1 MNKRIVKLLAAMLAV
16 AAVFAAMVPAILAEE
31 AGPFLTIV
39 AGEGE
44 TKIAWDELTL
54 VPVQGTT
61 INGRGEEKA
70 IDAEGVALQSL
81 MDLAG
86 IEALE
91 RITVVAGD
99 AYQAEVSADELAEEG
114 KVFLIRSE
122 DGLRLIVFGDEDS
135 RRIVRDV
142 VQVIVE

>member
-16 AAVFAAMVPAILAEE
+16 AAVFAAMAPGILGEE

>member
-16 AAVFAAMVPAILAEE
+16 AAVFAAMVPGILAEE

-99 AYQAEVSADELAEEG
+99 AYQAEVSADELAEAG

>member
-16 AAVFAAMVPAILAEE
+16 AAVFAAMVPGILAEE

>member
-1 MNKRIVKLLAAMLAV
+1 MNKRIVKLLTAMLAV
-16 AAVFAAMVPAILAEE
+16 AAVLAAMAPAILAEE

-99 AYQAEVSADELAEEG
+99 AYQAEVSADELAEAG

>member
-1 MNKRIVKLLAAMLAV
+1 MNKRIVKLLTAMLAV
-16 AAVFAAMVPAILAEE
+16 TVVFAAMVPGILAEE

-99 AYQAEVSADELAEEG
+99 AYQAEVSAEELAEEG

>member
-16 AAVFAAMVPAILAEE
+16 AAVFAAMAPGILAEE

>member
-16 AAVFAAMVPAILAEE
+16 TAVFAAMVPGILAEE

>member
-1 MNKRIVKLLAAMLAV
+1 MNKRIVKLLTAILAV
-16 AAVFAAMVPAILAEE
+16 TAVFAAMAPGILAEE

-86 IEALE
+86 
-91 RITVVAGD
+91 
-99 AYQAEVSADELAEEG
+99 SADELSEEG

>member
-16 AAVFAAMVPAILAEE
+16 AAVFAAMVPCILAEE

-99 AYQAEVSADELAEEG
+99 AYQAEVSADELAEEV